1 MLIDKPNTWV
11 LGKNIIG
18 VSLNG
23 NYTMKEGT
31 SVSSAI
37 VTGYLSL
44 LFSKFPTSRSFFNI
58 GSILLLL
65 KESNLYNPSINR
77 GELISGIFN
86 IDGLMELSKYH
97 LDRKHKLNSQILNN
111 VIDLSMKFYSNYTI
125 SETGKKDQ
133 AFSLYSSMQPIY
145 FTVIFINPNFNSVNK
160 INYNYEIHDQ
170 NKSDATLCVKLV
182 PNQNNKIFY
191 FSNFIGLLHMKLTV
205 DSNLKCRFFKESLN
219 LNIYFDDAILLNK
232 LELKLILDIIPTPSR
247 YSRILIN
254 RFNNLYYPFD
264 GYIPR
269 DNLLDNWYNYDWM
282 FESIDTNYFGLYKSL
297 RELNF
302 YVEELNES
310 LDCVDLSEYSVL
322 INVDTEKKL
331 TESEIEKLKYE
342 NQENHLS
349 MFIITEWNQPLVKS
363 KIEIKDLESWSVEI
377 PKTEYFI

>member
-1 MLIDKPNTWV
+1 
-11 LGKNIIG
+11 
-18 VSLNG
+18 
-23 NYTMKEGT
+23 
-31 SVSSAI
+31 
-37 VTGYLSL
+37 
-44 LFSKFPTSRSFFNI
+44 
-58 GSILLLL
+58 
-65 KESNLYNPSINR
+65 
-77 GELISGIFN
+77 
-86 IDGLMELSKYH
+86 
-97 LDRKHKLNSQILNN
+97 
-111 VIDLSMKFYSNYTI
+111 MKFYSNYTI

-219 LNIYFDDAILLNK
+219 LNIYFDDAILINK